1 MIHTSG
7 VYVCDKLRENIIVV
21 AIVCFS
27 GGGAITESEYQALK
41 SSETVGLSL
50 EGIPGRETFL
60 AKGWVK

>member
-41 SSETVGLSL
+41 SSETWVCLWKGSL
-50 EGIPGRETFL
+50 EERRFWL
-60 AKGWVK
+60 KGG